1 MNDPLAG
8 LPAEIE
14 SVRFDANGL
23 EIHALAAGPH
33 DGPLVLLLH
42 GFPELS
48 RSWRHQL
55 SALARAGYRAV
66 APDQRGYGRTTRRG
80 PYDIETLSADVAA
93 MLNALGAEQAVIVG
107 HDWGGGVAWAF
118 AGLYPHRVRALVIAN
133 CPPPQVLARSLRR
146 SLSQLRKSSY
156 MLFFQLPVLPERTLT
171 ADGSKAVGR
180 ALVGGSYIKT
190 AFDEAELRIYQ
201 DAFSEPGAA
210 TAALNWYRA
219 MVRHP
224 GATRKL
230 DQTRVSAPTLI
241 IWGTRDRFLGQE
253 LVSPEAL
260 ARVMASDHSAEM
272 RLLPDAGHFVQNEA
286 PDAFNDSLISWLHV
300 QVPTDSS

>member
-1 MNDPLAG
+1 MNDPLEG

-133 CPPPQVLARSLRR
+133 CPPPQIARAFVAPQSQPTSEVLVHALLPVAGVARAHTHRGRFKGSGKGARWRVLYQNGIRR
-146 SLSQLRKSSY
+146 SRIADLPGC
-156 MLFFQLPVLPERTLT
+156 FQ
-171 ADGSKAVGR
+171 
-180 ALVGGSYIKT
+180 
-190 AFDEAELRIYQ
+190 
-201 DAFSEPGAA
+201 
-210 TAALNWYRA
+210 
-219 MVRHP
+219 
-224 GATRKL
+224 
-230 DQTRVSAPTLI
+230 
-241 IWGTRDRFLGQE
+241 
-253 LVSPEAL
+253 
-260 ARVMASDHSAEM
+260 
-272 RLLPDAGHFVQNEA
+272 
-286 PDAFNDSLISWLHV
+286 
-300 QVPTDSS
+300 